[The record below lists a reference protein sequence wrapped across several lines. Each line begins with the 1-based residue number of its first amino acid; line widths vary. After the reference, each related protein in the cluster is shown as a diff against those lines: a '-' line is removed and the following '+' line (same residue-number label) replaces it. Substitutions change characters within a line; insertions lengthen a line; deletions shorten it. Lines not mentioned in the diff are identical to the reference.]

1 MKEFIKINLNNARNG
16 EHYQYHNDVL
26 GIISEG
32 FATQYLLSPLRTT
45 YTTLFAEEDRAYKQN
60 QAYAKTKEI
69 EECDRKRDDLFVFVR
84 QMIDSG
90 LYHPVPEKRAA
101 AERLSFALKPYR
113 LANQQPFAENTALVT
128 NLTQDLLGED
138 YRDDVHLL
146 DLQGPVEMLD
156 KANNEF
162 NTLYGMRSGEKLER
176 YERDNMKAIRPKVD
190 EAFRSLIGGI
200 GALYQVNELI
210 THDIVK
216 AEELGGVIDRVNALS
231 RQLQET
237 IARRRSK
244 GGSPDPE
251 PPAPDPQNPPAED
264 GGGSGSETPQAT

>member
-1 MKEFIKINLNNARNG
+1 MKEIIKINLNNARNG

-26 GIISEG
+26 ATINEE
-32 FATQYLLSPLRTT
+32 FAIQYQLLPLRTT
-45 YTTLFAEEDRAYKQN
+45 YTALFTEEDNAYKQN

-84 QMIDSG
+84 QTIDSG

-101 AERLSFALKPYR
+101 AERLLFALKPYR
-113 LANQQPFAENTALVT
+113 MANQQPFAENTALVT
-128 NLTQDLLGED
+128 NMTQDMLGKD
-138 YRDDVHLL
+138 YIDDVRLL
-146 DLQGPVEMLD
+146 DLEGPIKLLD
-156 KANNEF
+156 EANNEF
-162 NTLYGMRSGEKLER
+162 NTLYGKRSDEKLER

-190 EAFRSLIGGI
+190 EAFRALTGGI

-210 THDIVK
+210 THDLVK

-237 IARRRSK
+237 IARRRPK
-244 GGSPDPE
+244 KGSPEPE
-251 PPAPDPQNPPAED
+251 PPAPEPENPPAEN
-264 GGGSGSETPQAT
+264 GGDTETPQAT